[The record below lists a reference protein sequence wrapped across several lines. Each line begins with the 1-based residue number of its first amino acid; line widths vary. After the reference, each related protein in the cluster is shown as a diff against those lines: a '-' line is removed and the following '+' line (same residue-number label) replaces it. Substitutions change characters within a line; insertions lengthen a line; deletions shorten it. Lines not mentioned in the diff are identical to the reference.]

1 MKIPTYEATAIEAAN
16 NDIAASVDRSVKKVM
31 SSKQIVAR
39 IMQAVVSEYK
49 DCTIDE
55 IISLIGKVS
64 VSSVT
69 VDQDNILPVIINEG
83 TEDNSIN
90 DGKRVYDIKFTARTP
105 DNETIAL
112 IINIEVQNNF
122 NSGYK
127 LIKRALYYTARMIS
141 SQYGTVFTK
150 SDFDKI
156 QKVYSIWICTSP
168 DEKHLNTISRYKI
181 THDDLLGKVVDT
193 YKDVLD
199 YDLINVI
206 MICLGDSDTKECRG
220 IIRML
225 RTLFSNQC
233 SLNEKKAIMENEYNI
248 PMTEDFVKEVE
259 DMCNVS
265 SMYYNDGRQEGRL
278 EGRLEGKLEGKL
290 EEKKSVIAELFKQKI
305 PVDIIAKAVK
315 LSVPETEE
323 IINSNK

>member
-112 IINIEVQNNF
+112 IINIELQNTYDP
-122 NSGYK
+122 GYT
-127 LIKRALYYTARMIS
+127 LIKRALYYTSRMIS
-141 SQYGTVFTK
+141 SQYGTVFTN

-156 QKVYSIWICTSP
+156 QKVYSIWICTKP
-168 DEKHLNTISRYKI
+168 DNKHKNTISRYKI
-181 THDDLLGKVVDT
+181 THDDLLGKVIDT
-193 YKDVLD
+193 DEDVRD

-225 RTLFSNQC
+225 RTLFSKDYPL
-233 SLNEKKAIMENEYNI
+233 SEKKSIMENEYNI
-248 PMTEDFVKEVE
+248 PMTEDFSREVE

-265 SMYYNDGRQEGRL
+265 SMYYNDGMEKGAL
-278 EGRLEGKLEGKL
+278 N
-290 EEKKSVIAELFKQKI
+290 EKKSVIAELFKQKI